1 MYALYVYVRFN
12 LESILMLG
20 IVYVFLRLSNI
31 FEDLRRKYEIKK

>member
-31 FEDLRRKYEIKK
+31 FEDPRRK